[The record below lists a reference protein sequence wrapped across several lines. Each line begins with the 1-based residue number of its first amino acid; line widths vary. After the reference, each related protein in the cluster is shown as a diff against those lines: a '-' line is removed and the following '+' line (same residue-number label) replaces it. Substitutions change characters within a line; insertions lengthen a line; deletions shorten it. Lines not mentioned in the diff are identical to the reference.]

1 MAKMYGKLLG
11 FVFFLLCSGI
21 VWGQVED
28 DDCKPPS
35 KKVQKILDQAKAA
48 PPQDAAKLFQE
59 AMDKD
64 DQNATVYYEFA
75 MYMFANA
82 QEQYSRNPD
91 PRVGDKS
98 MRTAAQLF
106 EKTVERCDY
115 FHADCFY
122 FLGVINYQMGDNEGA
137 EKWLKRF
144 VDFDSKDEHRYDPDH
159 QTRLNNVKTVL
170 EKFENTIDFKANP
183 VPFDPKI
190 VKNVSTKENEYFPMI
205 SPDNELIFFTRKLDR
220 RAKGDMVGK
229 IVEEFTWAK
238 RPHMRAEFDSG
249 QPVAHP
255 FNDGSFD
262 SYGSA
267 TLSVDNKEM
276 IICACRDEI
285 VRGQQY
291 RNCDLYVTY
300 YELDPTKPNQYIW
313 SPLENLGPGINT
325 KDGWEAQP
333 TLSADG
339 NTLYFTALRPD
350 TRSDDIYY
358 SERQP
363 DGSWGDAQPFDEIN
377 TPGKDKSPF
386 FHQDSET
393 FYFVSSVS
401 DERQGVGG
409 TDIYYIRKQSG
420 GGWSEPKNIGYPINS
435 EDDEIGLFV
444 STDGR
449 EAYFSSRQGGNWNI
463 YSFDLYEE
471 ARPQEVVIVKGE
483 MKDEEGNPVK
493 DATIEVAYEGEDEVQ
508 EFKVNGDDGKFAAVV
523 KKDKEKDV
531 MVSVKKEGHA
541 FDSQLITKEEIA
553 MVDHLPIKTREL
565 EVKKLE
571 TGKPYT
577 INDILYATASAE
589 LTDQS
594 KFILQ
599 QFARFLKENPNAKIL
614 IQGHTDDEGNPDNN
628 MKLSDRRA
636 DGVRKYLIS
645 LGIDAKRLKS
655 KGYGQ
660 TQPKV
665 PNTSAENKAK
675 NRRTDFVIESL

>member
-1 MAKMYGKLLG
+1 MQGILGKLIGVL
-11 FVFFLLCSGI
+11 FLCMSMGGVLA
-21 VWGQVED
+21 QVED
-28 DDCKPPS
+28 VDCKPPS
-35 KKVQKILDQAKAA
+35 KKAQKILDKASSA
-48 PPQDAAKLFQE
+48 PPQEASVLFQE

-75 MYMFANA
+75 MYMFENA
-82 QEQYSRNPD
+82 QEQYRRNPD

-106 EKTVERCDY
+106 KKSIDRCDY
-115 FHADCFY
+115 FHSDCLY
-122 FLGVINYQMGDNEGA
+122 FLGVIYYHFEEKTEAEQWLNKFINYDHE
-137 EKWLKRF
+137 
-144 VDFDSKDEHRYDPDH
+144 DEYRYAADH
-159 QTRLNNVKTVL
+159 QKRLVDVKAVL
-170 EKFENTIDFKANP
+170 NKLESQIDFKADP

-190 VKNVSTKENEYFPMI
+190 VKNVSTAYNEYFPMI

-238 RPHMRAEFDSG
+238 RPHMLGDFDG
-249 QPVAHP
+249 GNPVDHP
-255 FNDGSFD
+255 FNDGTFD

-276 IICACRDEI
+276 IICACRDEM
-285 VRGQQY
+285 VQGQLY

-300 YELDPTKPNQYIW
+300 YELDPSKANKYIW
-313 SPLENLGPGINT
+313 SPLENLGPGVNT
-325 KDGWEAQP
+325 KNGWEAQP

-339 NTLYFTALRPD
+339 STLYFTALRP
-350 TRSDDIYY
+350 TTKSDDIYY

-363 DGSWGDAQPFDEIN
+363 DGSWGEAQPFDEIN

-393 FYFVSSVS
+393 FYFVSSTN
-401 DERQGVGG
+401 DQRQGVGG
-409 TDIYYIRKQSG
+409 TDIFYIRKQQG
-420 GGWSEPKNIGYPINS
+420 GGWSKPKNIGYPINS
-435 EDDEIGLFV
+435 DDDEIGLFV

-449 EAYFSSRQGGNWNI
+449 EAYFSSHQGGNWNI
-463 YSFDLYEE
+463 YSFELYEE
-471 ARPQEVVIVKGE
+471 ARPQEVIIVKGE

-493 DATIEVAYEGEDEVQ
+493 DAKIEVAYEGEDEVQ

-523 KKDKEKDV
+523 KKDKQKDV
-531 MVSVKKEGHA
+531 MISVKKEGHS

-553 MVDHLPIKTREL
+553 KVDQLPIKTREL
-565 EVKKLE
+565 EVRKIE

-599 QFARFLKENPNAKIL
+599 QFARFLKENPSAKIL
-614 IQGHTDDEGNPDNN
+614 IQGHTDNEGVAENN
-628 MKLSDRRA
+628 MKLSERRA
-636 DGVRKYLIS
+636 NGVRQYLIS
-645 LGIDAKRLKS
+645 LEIDSKRLKS

-660 TQPKV
+660 TDPKV
-665 PNTSAENKAK
+665 PNTNAANKAK